1 MTEYLPE
8 AGYAIDDDFEI
19 KYYTIEAHLNNPN
32 RISNRNGSS
41 GIRFYLG
48 DQLRQYDIGYLT
60 FGTDQS
66 SAWDGMGR
74 KKSSHGTSEMS
85 NIF

>member
-1 MTEYLPE
+1 MTIL
-8 AGYAIDDDFEI
+8 
-19 KYYTIEAHLNNPN
+19 KLNTIRLKL
-32 RISNRNGSS
+32 ISIIQTEFQISDRNGSS

-85 NIF
+85 NLF

>member
-60 FGTDQS
+60 F
-66 SAWDGMGR
+66 
-74 KKSSHGTSEMS
+74 
-85 NIF
+85 